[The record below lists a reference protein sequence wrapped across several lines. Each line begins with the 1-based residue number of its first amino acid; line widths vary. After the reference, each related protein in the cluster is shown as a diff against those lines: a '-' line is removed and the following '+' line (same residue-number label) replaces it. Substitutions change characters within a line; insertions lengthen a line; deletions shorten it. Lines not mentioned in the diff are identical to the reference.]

1 MTKAYASCSMEI
13 GLFPLGLVL
22 LPTEQVPLHIFEPRY
37 RELIEECV
45 TGEEPFGLV
54 YVDDDGVREV
64 GTLATVV
71 EVTDRFDDGRLNV
84 VVEGGERIRLV
95 ELTEGRSF
103 QTGNVEL
110 VADRDDPAPQED
122 VERALALFKKLV
134 ELTGADVELPVEE
147 LDPPSYTIGSR
158 FELAAELKLEL
169 LEETSERVRLR
180 RLCEILETVATAVT
194 RQKEIGERA
203 RRNGHVSVTSDGD

>member
-1 MTKAYASCSMEI
+1 MQEI

-37 RELIEECV
+37 RELIAECLSDDD
-45 TGEEPFGLV
+45 PFGLV
-54 YVDDDGVREV
+54 YADEDGVREV

-71 EVTDRFDDGRLNV
+71 EVTDRFDDGRLNI
-84 VVEGGERIRLV
+84 VVEGGERFRLV
-95 ELTEGRSF
+95 ELTDGRSF
-103 QTGNVEL
+103 QTGTVEV

-122 VERALALFKKLV
+122 VERALALFARLV
-134 ELTGADVELPVEE
+134 ELTGAEIELPAEA
-147 LDPPSYTIGSR
+147 LDPASYTIGSR

-169 LEETSERVRLR
+169 LEETSERIRLR

-203 RRNGHVSVTSDGD
+203 QRNGHVSVSE